1 MASYFD
7 MGGYAGYVWPS
18 YAITAIVLVALF
30 VATWRGLKHRE
41 RTLET
46 LLATRGPR
54 RRRATR
60 QEAPAPQPEVTPDV
74 TPEGT
79 HKETSR

>member
-1 MASYFD
+1 MANYFD

-18 YAITAIVLVALF
+18 YAVTAIVLVALF
-30 VATWRGLKHRE
+30 VATWRGLKNRE

-54 RRRATR
+54 RRRAAR
-60 QEAPAPQPEVTPDV
+60 EDAPETVSTAPVTA
-74 TPEGT
+74 EGT
-79 HKETSR
+79 NEETSR

>member
-18 YAITAIVLVALF
+18 YAVTAIVLVALF
-30 VATWRGLKHRE
+30 VATWRGLKNRE

-54 RRRATR
+54 RRRAAR
-60 QEAPAPQPEVTPDV
+60 QEAPAPEAVNTAS
-74 TPEGT
+74 TTE
-79 HKETSR
+79 ETSR